1 MKQLDYVRETFKKKS
16 FIIKERT
23 PQKRKGDSCI
33 GRVLHDNKR
42 AFPHEFPGA
51 LVRARKRE
59 PRARVAKSQSQE
71 PDRVYRAVQVSK
83 ISSHSVICF
92 KLVQNLQN
100 ETKLPL
106 IDLSLTKMTEEF

>member
-1 MKQLDYVRETFKKKS
+1 M
-16 FIIKERT
+16 
-23 PQKRKGDSCI
+23 
-33 GRVLHDNKR
+33 GRVLHDNER
-42 AFPHEFPGA
+42 AFPNEI
-51 LVRARKRE
+51 
-59 PRARVAKSQSQE
+59 PRSLSQSQE
-71 PDRVYRAVQVSK
+71 ARTESQSSQESEPGARAGFYRVKLVSK